1 MSVSWPENPLN
12 APLPSFGIMPLGKR
26 LAKWT
31 TKPISPKKEEV
42 EVMIEESAQEKQK
55 QEIREQINAL
65 QALADQLPESKDEAI
80 AQLDALEKKIRVM
93 QEERNRS
100 ETEDDTYIGS

>member
-1 MSVSWPENPLN
+1 
-12 APLPSFGIMPLGKR
+12 
-26 LAKWT
+26 
-31 TKPISPKKEEV
+31 
-42 EVMIEESAQEKQK
+42 MIEESAQEKQK
-55 QEIREQINAL
+55 QEIRKQINAL
-65 QALADQLPESKDEAI
+65 QALVDQLPESKDEAI

>member
-1 MSVSWPENPLN
+1 
-12 APLPSFGIMPLGKR
+12 
-26 LAKWT
+26 
-31 TKPISPKKEEV
+31 
-42 EVMIEESAQEKQK
+42 MIEESAQEKQK

>member
-1 MSVSWPENPLN
+1 
-12 APLPSFGIMPLGKR
+12 
-26 LAKWT
+26 
-31 TKPISPKKEEV
+31 
-42 EVMIEESAQEKQK
+42 MIEESAQEKQK
-55 QEIREQINAL
+55 QEIREQINVL

-93 QEERNRS
+93 QEERNLS